1 MFEKITKGRVFSDEC
16 CVYGYDDN
24 GICHCSEDRNE
35 AEANAEFIAYC
46 FNLQQKYNIG
56 MLEEA
61 VKTLA
66 SLLEELYSFSLPTSM
81 NYEIEQSEK
90 LLSKIKKP

>member
-1 MFEKITKGRVFSDEC
+1 MFEKITKGEFNQGLCNTYNQDGL
-16 CVYGYDDN
+16 CVAT
-24 GICHCSEDRNE
+24 SRNE
-35 AEANAEFIAYC
+35 GNLIEDAEFITYC
-46 FNLQQKYNIG
+46 FNLQQNYNIG
-56 MLEEA
+56 MMEEA

-66 SLLEELYSFSLPTSM
+66 SLLEELYSCSLPTSM